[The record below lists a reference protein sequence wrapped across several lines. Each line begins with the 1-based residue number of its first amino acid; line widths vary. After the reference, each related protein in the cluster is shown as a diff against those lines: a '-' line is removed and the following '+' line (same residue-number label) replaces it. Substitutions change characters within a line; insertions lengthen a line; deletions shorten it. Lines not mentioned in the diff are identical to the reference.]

1 MRAGGDPGGLRALSS
16 CDVKMILYLWRA
28 GGDPGGLRV
37 LSSHDVK
44 WSCTCGA
51 QVVTLAVYV
60 YFLTALIGD
69 QTLIDRSGE
78 AMAHVWFPVFTRDG
92 TVLTKGGEGLSHK

>member
-1 MRAGGDPGGLRALSS
+1 M
-16 CDVKMILYLWRA
+16 
-28 GGDPGGLRV
+28 
-37 LSSHDVK
+37 
-44 WSCTCGA
+44 

-92 TVLTKGGEGLSHK
+92 TVLTQEEEGASRSGTRRPGIRGGAHAYNENK

>member
-1 MRAGGDPGGLRALSS
+1 
-16 CDVKMILYLWRA
+16 MILYLC
-28 GGDPGGLRV
+28 V
-37 LSSHDVK
+37 
-44 WSCTCGA
+44 

-78 AMAHVWFPVFTRDG
+78 AMAHVWFPVFTRYG
-92 TVLTKGGEGLSHK
+92 TVQEEEGASHK

>member
-1 MRAGGDPGGLRALSS
+1 
-16 CDVKMILYLWRA
+16 MILYLC
-28 GGDPGGLRV
+28 V
-37 LSSHDVK
+37 
-44 WSCTCGA
+44 

-78 AMAHVWFPVFTRDG
+78 AMTHVWFPVFTRDG
-92 TVLTKGGEGLSHK
+92 TAVTVQESRERHLSSRVRKWAAGGMRISRKC

>member
-1 MRAGGDPGGLRALSS
+1 
-16 CDVKMILYLWRA
+16 MILYL
-28 GGDPGGLRV
+28 
-37 LSSHDVK
+37 
-44 WSCTCGA
+44 CA

-92 TVLTKGGEGLSHK
+92 IVQEEEGASHE